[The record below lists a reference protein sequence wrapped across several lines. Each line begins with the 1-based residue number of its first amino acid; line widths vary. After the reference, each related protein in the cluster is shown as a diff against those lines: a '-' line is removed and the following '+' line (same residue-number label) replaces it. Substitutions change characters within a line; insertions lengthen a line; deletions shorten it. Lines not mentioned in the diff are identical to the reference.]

1 MKPEREK
8 PEIDEMNVTKKAGA
22 LMREIVK
29 LENLYNRGD
38 YVSVQRYGGML
49 KNNLKKMRRSGLE
62 TGGVFSV
69 ENLAFKVLRRSGHM
83 GILYDTIRKA
93 YDSKMSMTEQ

>member
-1 MKPEREK
+1 
-8 PEIDEMNVTKKAGA
+8 
-22 LMREIVK
+22 
-29 LENLYNRGD
+29 
-38 YVSVQRYGGML
+38 ML
-49 KNNLKKMRRSGLE
+49 KNKLKKMRRTGLE